1 MAKKEAEEKVTRAM
15 SERDEA
21 IKAFEVKKADQKVR
35 EEVIRE
41 EAVKKIVQ
49 YGMTF
54 RQSVLFMVKEKYP
67 DLDFSD
73 INFLDM
79 RGHDSP
85 NLSGPVQAASV
96 QPVEE
101 GRAQVEEVRR
111 IKGSVEADKVQAET
125 TEETI
130 LDARSLVI
138 ESGANN
144 VKNVVLVP
152 SD

>member
-1 MAKKEAEEKVTRAM
+1 M

-21 IKAFEVKKADQKVR
+21 IKALEVEKVDQKVR

-41 EAVKKIVQ
+41 EAVRKIVQ
-49 YGMTF
+49 YGMTY
-54 RQSVLFMVKEKYP
+54 RRSVLFMVKEKYL

-85 NLSGPVQAASV
+85 NLSGLVQAASV

-101 GRAQVEEVRR
+101 EEAQVEEIKR
-111 IKGSVEADKVQAET
+111 IERSVEAEKVQAET
-125 TEETI
+125 AEELI
-130 LDARSLVI
+130 SCNRVRC
-138 ESGANN
+138 
-144 VKNVVLVP
+144 K
-152 SD
+152 

>member
-1 MAKKEAEEKVTRAM
+1 M

-21 IKAFEVKKADQKVR
+21 IKALEVEKADQKVR

-41 EAVKKIVQ
+41 EAVRKIVQ
-49 YGMTF
+49 YDMTF
-54 RQSVLFMVKEKYP
+54 RRSVLFMVKEKYP

-101 GRAQVEEVRR
+101 EGAQVEEIRR
-111 IKGSVEADKVQAET
+111 IEGSVEAEKVQVET
-125 TEETI
+125 TKETI
-130 LDARSLVI
+130 LNARSHVT
-138 ESGANN
+138 ESNANN
-144 VKNVVLVP
+144 VENVVLVP

>member
-1 MAKKEAEEKVTRAM
+1 MTKEEAEERVVKAV
-15 SERDEA
+15 SKRDDA
-21 IKAFEVKKADQKVR
+21 IKALKIEKADQKVK
-35 EEVIRE
+35 ELAIRE
-41 EAVKKIVQ
+41 EAVRKIVQ

-54 RQSVLFMVKEKYP
+54 RRSVLFMVKEKYP

-101 GRAQVEEVRR
+101 EGAQVEEIRR
-111 IKGSVEADKVQAET
+111 IEGSVEAEKVQAET
-125 TEETI
+125 AEELI
-130 LDARSLVI
+130 SCNRVRC
-138 ESGANN
+138 
-144 VKNVVLVP
+144 K
-152 SD
+152 